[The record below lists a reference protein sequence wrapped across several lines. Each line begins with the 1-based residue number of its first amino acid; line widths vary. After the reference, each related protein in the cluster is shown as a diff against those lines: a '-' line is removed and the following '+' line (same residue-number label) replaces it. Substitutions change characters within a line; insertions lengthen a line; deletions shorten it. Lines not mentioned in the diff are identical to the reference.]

1 MNNYKT
7 ASHGLLCVCV
17 LLLSGLFAAPVS
29 GATLVGFWN
38 LNENAGITATDD
50 SGSGN
55 TGTLIN
61 SPQWIPGESGSALNF
76 VNGGK
81 GYVSASGAE
90 SLSNLYTHGMTVAAW
105 IKPRS
110 AGGGNAGRIID
121 KDNNNGGWYFSMN
134 GATGVKLGIDT
145 FTVSSPSRVSTTGI
159 KLNVWQHVAA
169 DVGRVGHWI
178 KHSYLYQRRA
188 RRRHC
193 GQWFRSGRGR

>member
-1 MNNYKT
+1 MKNYNT

-17 LLLSGLFAAPVS
+17 MLLSGLFAAPVS

-38 LNENAGITATDD
+38 LNENTGTTATDD

-61 SPQWIPGESGSALNF
+61 APQWIPGESGSALNF
-76 VNGGK
+76 ANGGK

-110 AGGGNAGRIID
+110 AGGGNSGRIID
-121 KDNNNGGWYFSMN
+121 KDNNNGGWFFVEPRIEDALKAAGSKVTRARYAGRAGAASP
-134 GATGVKLGIDT
+134 ATGLAKRHANEQAAL
-145 FTVSSPSRVSTTGI
+145 
-159 KLNVWQHVAA
+159 VANA
-169 DVGRVGHWI
+169 LALSVRGEI
-178 KHSYLYQRRA
+178 
-188 RRRHC
+188 RRRKKA
-193 GQWFRSGRGR
+193 